1 MKQINSRVSII
12 NATHEVRV
20 RLQSSTKNHWDSLK
34 VDLEKST
41 GKSYS
46 DSAFFNWAIEEIKR
60 LQSAY
65 LLGGNRNN

>member
-12 NATHEVRV
+12 NASHEVRV

-34 VDLEKST
+34 AEIEKST

-46 DSAFFNWAIEEIKR
+46 NSAFFNWAIEEIKR